1 MVKALVYL
9 VFAALDRFLNNG
21 APFCGHCALL
31 SKNVFCFIYFFPK
44 INVTFP
50 FVMNFGLFDF
60 GPSVHCITFWKTFL
74 KLEVSHMPALADYQE
89 TFLNRKQIPWSLTL
103 LNPLTPMSDQDRI
116 SPYYIYTI
124 SCRQVMRIKKNINYG
139 ITNGSDTK
147 FSKLT

>member
-1 MVKALVYL
+1 MGHLFVGTVLFWVKMSFV
-9 VFAALDRFLNNG
+9 
-21 APFCGHCALL
+21 LL
-31 SKNVFCFIYFFPK
+31 LFFSK

-116 SPYYIYTI
+116 SSYYIYTI

>member
-1 MVKALVYL
+1 MGHLFVGTVLFWVKMSFV
-9 VFAALDRFLNNG
+9 
-21 APFCGHCALL
+21 LL
-31 SKNVFCFIYFFPK
+31 LFFSK

-124 SCRQVMRIKKNINYG
+124 SCRQVMRIKKNIYYWL
-139 ITNGSDTK
+139 TNWSDTK

>member
-1 MVKALVYL
+1 MGTVLFWVKMSFV
-9 VFAALDRFLNNG
+9 
-21 APFCGHCALL
+21 LL
-31 SKNVFCFIYFFPK
+31 LFFSK

-89 TFLNRKQIPWSLTL
+89 TFLNRKQFPWSLTL

-116 SPYYIYTI
+116 SPYYIYTV

-139 ITNGSDTK
+139 ITNWSDTK

>member
-1 MVKALVYL
+1 MGHLFVGTVLFWVKMSFV
-9 VFAALDRFLNNG
+9 
-21 APFCGHCALL
+21 LL
-31 SKNVFCFIYFFPK
+31 LFFSK

-139 ITNGSDTK
+139 ITNWSDTK

>member
-1 MVKALVYL
+1 MGHLFVDTVLFWVKMSFV
-9 VFAALDRFLNNG
+9 
-21 APFCGHCALL
+21 LL
-31 SKNVFCFIYFFPK
+31 LFFSK

-50 FVMNFGLFDF
+50 FVMNFGLSDF

>member
-1 MVKALVYL
+1 MGHLFVGTVLFWVKMSFV
-9 VFAALDRFLNNG
+9 
-21 APFCGHCALL
+21 LL
-31 SKNVFCFIYFFPK
+31 LFFPK

-139 ITNGSDTK
+139 ITNWSDTK